1 MFELKEIN
9 DDELIY
15 AYQFKDNYGNYDDYD
30 KDPEYNNVKP
40 FIVITAIA
48 TFTSF
53 AILQLSRCIKYY

>member
-9 DDELIY
+9 DDEIL
-15 AYQFKDNYGNYDDYD
+15 YQFKNDYNYDDYD
-30 KDPEYNNVKP
+30 KDQEYNNIKP

-53 AILQLSRCIKYY
+53 AILQFSRCMKYY